1 MIVFLTLSY
10 VALLAILLKLKAI
23 KLTLAWKLSPLF
35 FMLVCIIALAVPMQW
50 GAPSGPI
57 NVYRYVIEIIP
68 NVSGKVVDVP
78 VKPLEPLKKGDVLF
92 QIDKRAFQAEVD
104 RLAAAVAE
112 AEQEV
117 LQLKAAFDTAAANL
131 DQEIAERDLAD
142 LNYERAKALRKTDTA
157 AIAARSLDETRQV
170 LAAAEAAVR
179 ADESTKTE
187 ARLALEAEI
196 GGQNTTVVQL
206 KAQLEL
212 ARLNLQWTTVR
223 APADGYVMQLALRP
237 GQRVSHFPTK
247 SWMAF
252 VERGRTRLAVGLR
265 QFQLRHVKPGQPAE
279 IAFKLYPGQ
288 IFSARVESVIPMNSM
303 GQVQASGQLVEL
315 EDMLANKR
323 PYGVILT
330 LDDDAIDVTELP
342 GGASGSADVYTDRA
356 RFTHIIRH
364 VELRMKSW
372 LDYVLP

>member
-68 NVSGKVVDVP
+68 NVSGEVVDVP

-92 QIDKRAFQAEVD
+92 QIDKRTFQAEVD

-206 KAQLEL
+206 KAQLQL
-212 ARLNLQWTTVR
+212 AHLNLQWTTVR

-252 VERGRTRLAVGLR
+252 VERDRTRLAVGLR

-372 LDYVLP
+372 LDYFLP